1 MTKNNAVNLFII
13 DQSGSMNPLKQATE
27 ESYQGLIQKIKQEC
41 IDIPDLHQYLNT
53 WVFGGNT
60 VNEKQMLCKV
70 SQETLNDDFSLQC
83 NGSTPLFDAIGK
95 SCLDLESRLKSLEMT
110 PENTLINVALFT
122 DGEENSSQ
130 NFRQAEVKRIITR
143 LKSDGWV
150 FNYYGTDL
158 SVEDMQE
165 SLSFDKGM
173 IMQKSAKGFQEAFER
188 HGKVSYNEKLEWLKA
203 LEEKK
208 RGGKGL

>member
-27 ESYQGLIQKIKQEC
+27 ESYNGLIQKIKQEC
-41 IDIPDLHQYLNT
+41 MELPDLHQYLNT
-53 WVFGGNT
+53 WVFGGNN
-60 VNEKQMLCKV
+60 VQEKQMLCKV
-70 SQETLNDDFSLQC
+70 NPDTLPEDFTLFC

-95 SCLDLESRLKSLEMT
+95 ACLDLESRLKSLEMT
-110 PENTLINVALFT
+110 SENTLINVALFT

-173 IMQKSAKGFQEAFER
+173 VMQKSAKGFQEAFE
-188 HGKVSYNEKLEWLKA
+188 HHAKNSYNDKLEWLKR
-203 LEEKK
+203 LKDRK
-208 RGGKGL
+208 S

>member
-1 MTKNNAVNLFII
+1 MSKNNVVNLFII
-13 DQSGSMNPLKQATE
+13 DQSGSMNPLKKATE
-27 ESYQGLIQKIKQEC
+27 ESYNGLIQKIKQEC
-41 IDIPDLHQYLNT
+41 IELPDLHQYLNT
-53 WVFGGNT
+53 WVFGGNN
-60 VNEKQMLCKV
+60 VQEKQMLCKV
-70 SQETLNDDFSLQC
+70 NPETLPDDFTLRC

-110 PENTLINVALFT
+110 SENTLINVALFT

-165 SLSFDKGM
+165 SLSFDKG
-173 IMQKSAKGFQEAFER
+173 IVMQKSARGFQEAFQ
-188 HGKVSYNEKLEWLKA
+188 HHAKNSYNEKLEWLKA
-203 LEEKK
+203 IEEKK
-208 RGGKGL
+208 RGGNGL